1 MHVLSQIVVASR
13 DMESRRSL
21 ATILTRL
28 GLDPICISTV
38 SECRVMLAK
47 GNVGLVFCD
56 RDLADGNYRD
66 VLAASRSTRRQPSI
80 VLTGRH
86 GNSEENH
93 EAISSG
99 IFGVTTTPYHPT
111 DVEWMVIQAR
121 RYERK
126 RTPEAED
133 GAHLWEIE
141 AINWAY
147 RCDDLHGLPYT
158 PRLGD
163 FK

>member
-1 MHVLSQIVVASR
+1 MNVLSRIVVASS

-21 ATILTRL
+21 AAILTRL
-28 GLDPICISTV
+28 GLEPICISTV
-38 SECRVMLAK
+38 SECRMMLAEET
-47 GNVGLVFCD
+47 VGLVFCD
-56 RDLADGNYRD
+56 RNLADGNYLAI
-66 VLAASRSTRRQPSI
+66 LAASRSTRRQPSI
-80 VLTGRH
+80 VLSGRH

-126 RTPEAED
+126 RNPEAED
-133 GAHLWEIE
+133 AHDLGEIE
-141 AINWAY
+141 AIPA
-147 RCDDLHGLPYT
+147 
-158 PRLGD
+158 
-163 FK
+163 

>member
-1 MHVLSQIVVASR
+1 MNVLSQIVVASP

-28 GLDPICISTV
+28 GLDPICISSV

-47 GNVGLVFCD
+47 ENVGLVFSD

-66 VLAASRSTRRQPSI
+66 ILAASRSTRRQPSI
-80 VLTGRH
+80 VLTGQH
-86 GNSEENH
+86 GNSDEYH
-93 EAISSG
+93 EAIG
-99 IFGVTTTPYHPT
+99 FGVFGVTATPYHPT

-133 GAHLWEIE
+133 ADHLWEI
-141 AINWAY
+141 AQMA
-147 RCDDLHGLPYT
+147 
-158 PRLGD
+158 
-163 FK
+163 